1 MPTANAPQP
10 RPTPVCAAA
19 ETPEDHAGC
28 SGVPA
33 CSCRCHLPELD
44 PRPEPL
50 AGRLVAPA
58 AALAEMR
65 RLRDERRARRDRGES
80 E

>member
-1 MPTANAPQP
+1 MPTTNAPQP
-10 RPTPVCAAA
+10 RLTPVCAEAVT
-19 ETPEDHAGC
+19 ETDHAGC

-33 CSCRCHLPELD
+33 CRCRCHLPELD

-50 AGRLVAPA
+50 AGRLVAPES
-58 AALAEMR
+58 ALALVR
-65 RLRDERRARRDRGES
+65 RLRDERRARREAGEP